1 MAQSIRIPDR
11 ELELVRREAKLS
23 GRTIAEQVAH
33 WMRIGHSIERSADF
47 NYARVCDALRGRCS
61 PDILSAE
68 EHAVY
73 INDLMA
79 EASEVT
85 SEQQTFFAKRR
96 KMGVGVGLDVKGDIT
111 RQRSKTPR

>member
-11 ELELVRREAKLS
+11 EMELVRRAAKLS
-23 GRTIAEQVAH
+23 GRTIAEQAAH
-33 WMRIGHSIERSADF
+33 WMLIGRSIERSADF
-47 NYARVCDALRGRCS
+47 SYARVREASRGRCS
-61 PDILSAE
+61 PDVLSAE

-85 SEQQTFFAKRR
+85 SEQETFFARR
-96 KMGVGVGLDVKGDIT
+96 REVGVGVGLDVKGDIT
-111 RQRSKTPR
+111 RQRSKTRQ